1 MPKILLSTL
10 QVVEA
15 EILRLQARRNQ
26 CLLELNELQ
35 TDIKNLQKFTQRKE
49 KKGTKKNEISNV
61 IQTTKEV

>member
-1 MPKILLSTL
+1 M